1 MKLFSKLLL
10 AFAIL
15 FGLPH
20 FVSAQTPN
28 GAALYA
34 SNCQGCHGSL
44 AASNVSNRT
53 FAGIKAAIVGNLG
66 GMGFLS
72 SLADA
77 DLQAISNALSPPA
90 PPAAPALSVSP
101 SSLSFS
107 YQQGG
112 SAPAAQS
119 LSVASGG
126 SYTAAKSTSWLSIS
140 PTSGTTP
147 GTVNVS
153 VSAGMATGTYTDNV
167 TITASGATGSPKS
180 IPVTLT
186 VTAAAAPT
194 LSVSPSLLSFSY
206 QQGGSAPA
214 AQSLSVAS
222 GGSYTAAKSASWLSI
237 SPTSGT
243 TSGTVNVSVSSGMAA
258 GTYTDNVTIT
268 ASGATGSPKSI
279 PVTLTVTAAA
289 AAPNGAALYASN
301 CQGCHGSLATSNIL
315 NRTLAGIKA
324 AIVGNVGGMGFLAS
338 LTDAE
343 LQAISNALSPPAPA
357 PALSVAP
364 SSLSF
369 SYQQGGSAPASQ
381 TIMVSSSS
389 GAQLAYTV
397 AASGGAW
404 LSATPMSGTTPGT
417 VNVSMVNP
425 ASMAAGTYKGMVTIT
440 APAGSPQTVAVTLVV
455 GATTPAPGLNASP
468 KTLSFAYQS
477 GGGMPAAQPI
487 MISSGGAQLAY
498 TVTTSGS
505 VWLSATPTSGTTP
518 GTVNI
523 SVNPASMAA
532 GTYTG
537 NVTITPSS
545 AAGSAQTVAV
555 TLVVSAGGGT
565 GNSSLKVSPHT
576 LQFSYQTGNHM
587 PSAKKLMITSTG
599 APLSYRASYSGGSS
613 WLTVSPT
620 GGTTPGTISV
630 SVNPAGMP
638 AGSHSGTIDVSA
650 PGAKSISVAVT
661 LMVTSPASDD
671 DDKDEGGQGSG
682 LRADAYVYD
691 PMHSGAVAAQWV
703 DGVGVP
709 MHNAGNQGLLLS
721 KNASGSAEAQAG
733 AVIKN
738 AQGLTLTELGFDVR
752 EGGQCSAGSP
762 HFVVVTNDDVTH
774 VVGGC
779 VKGTT
784 QTSLAIG
791 WKRMRFDPSKP
802 ELASPPITPGQQV
815 KSIAVILDQGPEAGA
830 NAGGGLVVL
839 DNISING
846 KVVAKK

>member
-1 MKLFSKLLL
+1 MKQLRRLLL
-10 AFAIL
+10 AFAFL
-15 FGLPH
+15 FTLPH

-34 SNCQGCHGSL
+34 SKCQGCHGSL
-44 AASNVSNRT
+44 ATPNFSNRT
-53 FAGIKAAIVGNLG
+53 FAGIKAAIVGNVG
-66 GMGFLS
+66 GMGFLA
-72 SLADA
+72 SLTDA
-77 DLQAISNALSPPA
+77 ELQAIANALSPPA

-112 SAPAAQS
+112 SAP
-119 LSVASGG
+119 
-126 SYTAAKSTSWLSIS
+126 T
-140 PTSGTTP
+140 
-147 GTVNVS
+147 
-153 VSAGMATGTYTDNV
+153 
-167 TITASGATGSPKS
+167 
-180 IPVTLT
+180 
-186 VTAAAAPT
+186 
-194 LSVSPSLLSFSY
+194 
-206 QQGGSAPA
+206 

-243 TSGTVNVSVSSGMAA
+243 TPGTVNVSVSSGMAA

-279 PVTLTVTAAA
+279 PVTLTVTAGA
-289 AAPNGAALYASN
+289 AAPNGAALYASK
-301 CQGCHGSLATSNIL
+301 CQGCHGSLATSNIV
-315 NRTLAGIKA
+315 NRTVAGTKA
-324 AIVGNVGGMGFLAS
+324 AIAGNVGGMGFLSS

-343 LQAISNALSPPAPA
+343 LQAIASALSPPAPA

-381 TIMVSSSS
+381 PIMVTSSS
-389 GAQLAYTV
+389 GTQLAYTV

-417 VNVSMVNP
+417 VNVSVVNP
-425 ASMAAGTYKGMVTIT
+425 ASMTVGTYNGMVTIT

-468 KTLSFAYQS
+468 KTLSFSYQG

-498 TVTTSGS
+498 TVAASGGM
-505 VWLSATPTSGTTP
+505 WLSATPTSGTTP
-518 GTVNI
+518 GTVNV

-537 NVTITPSS
+537 HVTITPSG
-545 AAGSAQTVAV
+545 AGGSAQTVAV

-565 GNSSLKVSPHT
+565 GNSSLKVSPRT

-587 PSAKKLMITSTG
+587 PSAKRLMITSAG
-599 APLSYRASYSGGSS
+599 APLSYKASYSGGSP

-671 DDKDEGGQGSG
+671 DDDEGGHGSG
-682 LRADAYVYD
+682 LSADAYVYD

-703 DGVGVP
+703 DGIGVP

-815 KSIAVILDQGPEAGA
+815 KSIAVMLDQGPEAGA

-839 DNISING
+839 DNITING

>member
-15 FGLPH
+15 FALPH

-119 LSVASGG
+119 LAVASGG

-186 VTAAAAPT
+186 VTA
-194 LSVSPSLLSFSY
+194 
-206 QQGGSAPA
+206 G
-214 AQSLSVAS
+214 
-222 GGSYTAAKSASWLSI
+222 
-237 SPTSGT
+237 
-243 TSGTVNVSVSSGMAA
+243 
-258 GTYTDNVTIT
+258 
-268 ASGATGSPKSI
+268 
-279 PVTLTVTAAA
+279 A
-289 AAPNGAALYASN
+289 AAPNGAALYASK
-301 CQGCHGSLATSNIL
+301 CQGCHGSLATSNIV
-315 NRTLAGIKA
+315 NRTVAGTKA
-324 AIVGNVGGMGFLAS
+324 AIAGNVGGMGFLSS

-343 LQAISNALSPPAPA
+343 LKAISSALSPPAPA

-381 TIMVSSSS
+381 PIMVSSSS

-404 LSATPMSGTTPGT
+404 LSGTPMSGTTPGT
-417 VNVSMVNP
+417 VNVSV
-425 ASMAAGTYKGMVTIT
+425 
-440 APAGSPQTVAVTLVV
+440 
-455 GATTPAPGLNASP
+455 
-468 KTLSFAYQS
+468 
-477 GGGMPAAQPI
+477 
-487 MISSGGAQLAY
+487 
-498 TVTTSGS
+498 
-505 VWLSATPTSGTTP
+505 
-518 GTVNI
+518 
-523 SVNPASMAA
+523 VNPASMAA

-537 NVTITPSS
+537 NVTITPSG
-545 AAGSAQTVAV
+545 AAGSAQTVTV

-565 GNSSLKVSPHT
+565 GNSSLKVSPRT

-599 APLSYRASYSGGSS
+599 TPLSYKASYSGGSS

-671 DDKDEGGQGSG
+671 DDNDEGGHGLG

-691 PMHSGAVAAQWV
+691 PTHSGAVAAQWV

-709 MHNAGNQGLLLS
+709 MHNAGDQGLLLS

-752 EGGQCSAGSP
+752 DGGQCSAGSP

-815 KSIAVILDQGPEAGA
+815 KSIAVVLDQGPEAGA

>member
-1 MKLFSKLLL
+1 MKLFTKLLL

-15 FGLPH
+15 FALPH

-53 FAGIKAAIVGNLG
+53 LAGIKAAIVGNVG

-72 SLADA
+72 SLTDA
-77 DLQAISNALSPPA
+77 DLQAIANALSPPA
-90 PPAAPALSVSP
+90 PTPALSVSP

-107 YQQGG
+107 YQHGG
-112 SAPAAQS
+112 SAPAAQC
-119 LSVASGG
+119 
-126 SYTAAKSTSWLSIS
+126 
-140 PTSGTTP
+140 
-147 GTVNVS
+147 
-153 VSAGMATGTYTDNV
+153 
-167 TITASGATGSPKS
+167 
-180 IPVTLT
+180 
-186 VTAAAAPT
+186 
-194 LSVSPSLLSFSY
+194 
-206 QQGGSAPA
+206 
-214 AQSLSVAS
+214 LSVAS

-289 AAPNGAALYASN
+289 AAPNGAALYASK
-301 CQGCHGSLATSNIL
+301 CQGCHGSLATSNIV
-315 NRTLAGIKA
+315 NRTVAGTKA
-324 AIVGNVGGMGFLAS
+324 AIAGNVGGMGFLSS

-343 LQAISNALSPPAPA
+343 LQAIVSALSPPAPA

-381 TIMVSSSS
+381 PIMVSSSS

-397 AASGGAW
+397 ATSGG
-404 LSATPMSGTTPGT
+404 
-417 VNVSMVNP
+417 
-425 ASMAAGTYKGMVTIT
+425 
-440 APAGSPQTVAVTLVV
+440 
-455 GATTPAPGLNASP
+455 
-468 KTLSFAYQS
+468 
-477 GGGMPAAQPI
+477 
-487 MISSGGAQLAY
+487 
-498 TVTTSGS
+498 

-537 NVTITPSS
+537 NVTITPSG
-545 AAGSAQTVAV
+545 AAGSAQIVTV

-587 PSAKKLMITSTG
+587 PSAKKLMITSAG
-599 APLSYRASYSGGSS
+599 APLSYKASYSGGSP

>member
-15 FGLPH
+15 FALPH

-53 FAGIKAAIVGNLG
+53 FAGIKAAIVGNVG

-90 PPAAPALSVSP
+90 PPALPVSP

-186 VTAAAAPT
+186 VTA
-194 LSVSPSLLSFSY
+194 
-206 QQGGSAPA
+206 G
-214 AQSLSVAS
+214 
-222 GGSYTAAKSASWLSI
+222 
-237 SPTSGT
+237 
-243 TSGTVNVSVSSGMAA
+243 
-258 GTYTDNVTIT
+258 
-268 ASGATGSPKSI
+268 
-279 PVTLTVTAAA
+279 A
-289 AAPNGAALYASN
+289 AAPNGAALYASK
-301 CQGCHGSLATSNIL
+301 CQGCHGSLATSNIV
-315 NRTLAGIKA
+315 NRTVAGTKA
-324 AIVGNVGGMGFLAS
+324 AIAGNVGGMGFLSS

-343 LQAISNALSPPAPA
+343 LQAISSALSPPAPA

-381 TIMVSSSS
+381 PIMVSSSS

-404 LSATPMSGTTPGT
+404 LSGTPMSGTTPGT
-417 VNVSMVNP
+417 VNVSVVNP
-425 ASMAAGTYKGMVTIT
+425 AIMALRPCKAMVTTT
-440 APAGSPQTVAVTLVV
+440 APVGRPQPVAVTLVV
-455 GATTPAPGLNASP
+455 GPATPAPGLNATP
-468 KTLSFAYQS
+468 KTLSFSYQS

-498 TVTTSGS
+498 TVAASGGM
-505 VWLSATPTSGTTP
+505 WLSATPTSGTTP
-518 GTVNI
+518 GTVNV

-532 GTYTG
+532 GTYTCH
-537 NVTITPSS
+537 VTITPSR
-545 AAGSAQTVAV
+545 AGGSAHAGAV

-576 LQFSYQTGNHM
+576 LQFSYQTGSHM
-587 PSAKKLMITSTG
+587 PSAKKLMITSAG
-599 APLSYRASYSGGSS
+599 APLSYKASYSGGSP

-620 GGTTPGTISV
+620 GGTTPSTISV

-671 DDKDEGGQGSG
+671 DDDEGGHGSG
-682 LRADAYVYD
+682 LSADAYVYD

-703 DGVGVP
+703 DGIGVP

-815 KSIAVILDQGPEAGA
+815 KSIAVMLDQGPEAGA